1 MKNWRL
7 VGHLIYSLFEI
18 ASRTRLSVC
27 IPDIHSKFPVNLQN
41 FEKFSSKM
49 ERIEEWNLLTR
60 EIFKKFGQ
68 SQSACELTAATKK
81 TVESRRA
88 NSPYIGK
95 ILVENSRLY
104 KYGRILPNKFGSYFI
119 LTRLFQ
125 TNFKTT
131 LKTPLISKLRQTWRF
146 FVNLFQKHLEIL
158 KLISAKKLIRTRIS
172 WIWIR
177 E

>member
-1 MKNWRL
+1 
-7 VGHLIYSLFEI
+7 
-18 ASRTRLSVC
+18 
-27 IPDIHSKFPVNLQN
+27 
-41 FEKFSSKM
+41 M

-104 KYGRILPNKFGSYFI
+104 KYGRILPNK
-119 LTRLFQ
+119 
-125 TNFKTT
+125 
-131 LKTPLISKLRQTWRF
+131 
-146 FVNLFQKHLEIL
+146 
-158 KLISAKKLIRTRIS
+158 
-172 WIWIR
+172 IR
-177 E
+177 ELFYTDKAISDEFFNNIKKHFIQYL